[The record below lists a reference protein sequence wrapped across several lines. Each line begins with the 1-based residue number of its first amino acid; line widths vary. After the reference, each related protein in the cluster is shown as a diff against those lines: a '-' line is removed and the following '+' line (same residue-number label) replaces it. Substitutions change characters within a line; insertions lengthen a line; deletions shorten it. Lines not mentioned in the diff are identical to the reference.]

1 MAFRQREGD
10 AAVFLPPLM
19 LTLQR
24 YMLVLE
30 YLNICLKFIFPFL
43 YLPGGTAVPRIRENS
58 RLMHTHVS
66 MTKAIKLLCCYYSV
80 ITDVEKQVIMML
92 GVVMVARQRVIKQTS
107 CLQSYSERCL
117 FGVTLFL

>member
-1 MAFRQREGD
+1 MAFREREGD

-30 YLNICLKFIFPFL
+30 YLNICLKSIFPFL
-43 YLPGGTAVPRIRENS
+43 YLPGGTAMPRIRENS

-66 MTKAIKLLCCYYSV
+66 MTKAIKLLCCYYTV

-92 GVVMVARQRVIKQTS
+92 GVVMVARQRVKKQTS
-107 CLQSYSERCL
+107 CLQYSERCL

>member
-1 MAFRQREGD
+1 MAFREREGD

-24 YMLVLE
+24 HMLVLE
-30 YLNICLKFIFPFL
+30 YLNICLKFIFSFL
-43 YLPGGTAVPRIRENS
+43 YLPGGTGMPRIRENS

-80 ITDVEKQVIMML
+80 ITDIEKQVIMML

-107 CLQSYSERCL
+107 CCL